1 MVSSLLGLTADAF
14 NKRLRVIRSVLPSFV
29 NELDFRRIK
38 LGDSTIDLHFER
50 TSRGEIQVEVVN
62 NSGSIKVEI
71 EQQRE
76 QLEAA

>member
-14 NKRLRVIRSVLPSFV
+14 NKRLRVVRPVLPSFV

-38 LGDSTIDLHFER
+38 IGDSTIDLHFER
-50 TSRGEIQVEVVN
+50 TSPEEIQVDVVN
-62 NSGSIKVEI
+62 NTGSIKVEV
-71 EQQRE
+71 EQHRE